1 MTSIIAVLGCMLLLT
16 VLWDAFEAIILPR
29 RVTRYL
35 GLARVFLRFTWRLRS
50 AVAHWIRDDRRR
62 EAYLSIIGPLSLFLL
77 LGMWAAGLVAGF
89 AMLHWGLGTP
99 LNVAPGS
106 VPFSTY
112 LYLSGTTFFTLG
124 LGDVTPLATAGT
136 GAGGGRSR
144 DRFWLPD
151 GRHLV
156 PAHPLSSV
164 FAPRG
169 EHFAPRRPGG
179 VTSQCRG
186 ALTAARTG
194 YARARPLA
202 L

>member
-1 MTSIIAVLGCMLLLT
+1 MLLLT

-50 AVAHWIRDDRRR
+50 AVAHWIRNDRRR

-89 AMLHWGLGTP
+89 AMLHCVGTP

-106 VPFSTY
+106 VSFSPY

-124 LGDVTPLATAGT
+124 LGDVTLAPL
-136 GAGGGRSR
+136 GRALVAVGSR
-144 DRFWLPD
+144 EQ
-151 GRHLV
+151 G
-156 PAHPLSSV
+156 
-164 FAPRG
+164 
-169 EHFAPRRPGG
+169 HF
-179 VTSQCRG
+179 
-186 ALTAARTG
+186 LTAVISYLPILYQAFSRREVGISLLDARAGSPPSAGELLRRHGG